1 MFRYTGRVSKYIRQ
15 YSDFVVITT
24 VYQRTRLDKYD
35 QVLDIF
41 HNNYSI
47 YVTIKNYS
55 IEVLCK

>member
-35 QVLDIF
+35 QAGSRYIPQQLLYICHYQKLFNRGLV
-41 HNNYSI
+41 
-47 YVTIKNYS
+47 
-55 IEVLCK
+55 